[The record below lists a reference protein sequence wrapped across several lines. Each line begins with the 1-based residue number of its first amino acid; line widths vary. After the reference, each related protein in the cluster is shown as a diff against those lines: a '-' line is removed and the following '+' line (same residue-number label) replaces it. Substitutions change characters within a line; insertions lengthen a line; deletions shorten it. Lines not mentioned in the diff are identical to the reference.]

1 MLTTFFE
8 RVLLSFFFDVD
19 LFKKK
24 LLNLLQCFFCCLQ
37 NICGI
42 LVSRPG
48 IEPAPPA
55 LEGEV
60 LTTGP
65 PVKSPVKESF
75 E

>member
-1 MLTTFFE
+1 MLVTFFE
-8 RVLLSFFFDVD
+8 RVLLWFFFDVY
-19 LFKKK
+19 LLKK
-24 LLNLLQCFFCCLQ
+24 LLNLLQYVFCCLQ
-37 NICGI
+37 GMCGI
-42 LVSRPG
+42 LVSWPG
-48 IEPAPPA
+48 IESAPSA